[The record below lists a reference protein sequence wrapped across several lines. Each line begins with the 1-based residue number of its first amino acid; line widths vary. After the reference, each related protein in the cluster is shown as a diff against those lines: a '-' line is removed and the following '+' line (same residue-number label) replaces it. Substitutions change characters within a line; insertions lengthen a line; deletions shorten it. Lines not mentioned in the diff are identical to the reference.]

1 MSLNT
6 STTISKTNRHTL
18 SSAATKNR
26 LLFNKKF
33 ISFLATIL
41 ASQFIINVTLQKTN
55 ANPVQTFY
63 NDDEVTGDWI
73 DANNGL
79 SNEEEDDIS
88 SNIDNALKL
97 YLDEVENDDGS
108 QDGNGQKRSDRSKR
122 FTVEFNGMQVS
133 YPQYMRLVALQEKV
147 VKLKTMINKL
157 NAKYPPE
164 LLKELPQYQRLMK
177 LYNSLAPLLPEA
189 NMAELEPQRFD
200 ELLDPQDEDSDEFAK
215 RSSMSVDFMGMQVS
229 YPQYLRLVALQEKV
243 VKLDKL
249 MRKMLKTRTLE
260 ELQKIPKW
268 NTLVALH
275 DALKKMLPQEY
286 VSSHQ
291 TFADAKRHEEEKRRA
306 QSFAL
311 SEGNDEE
318 RSLSKRSMG
327 TVEFNGVQMTY
338 PQYWKLMELQKKVLK
353 LDSVMQRISE
363 KVNDPQL
370 LSENPKWK
378 ELVGLRH
385 AMEELMPSTSKRGKR
400 SPTMDFNG
408 VQVSLP
414 QYQHLMTLQRKV
426 MKLDAAMKKIS
437 EKSDPEALKNNAK
450 WQALVE
456 MRKSLLKLL
465 PSAKH

>member
-6 STTISKTNRHTL
+6 STNISKTNRHTL
-18 SSAATKNR
+18 SSSATKNR
-26 LLFNKKF
+26 LLFNQKF
-33 ISFLATIL
+33 ISVIATLL
-41 ASQFIINVTLQKTN
+41 ASQFLINETFQNAN
-55 ANPVQTFY
+55 ANPVQSFY
-63 NDDEVTGDWI
+63 NNDEAPSDWI
-73 DANNGL
+73 GENNGL
-79 SNEEEDDIS
+79 SDEEEDDIS
-88 SNIDNALKL
+88 SNIDNALEL
-97 YLDEVENDDGS
+97 YLDEVENGEGS
-108 QDGNGQKRSDRSKR
+108 VSNDENGQKRSDRSKR

-189 NMAELEPQRFD
+189 NMTDLEPQRFD
-200 ELLDPQDEDSDEFAK
+200 ELLDPQEEENEEMGK

-229 YPQYLRLVALQEKV
+229 YPQYLRLVALQAKV

-291 TFADAKRHEEEKRRA
+291 TFADAKRHAEDKRRA
-306 QSFAL
+306 F
-311 SEGNDEE
+311 SEENYEE

-327 TVEFNGVQMTY
+327 TIEFNGVQMTY

-353 LDSVMQRISE
+353 LDSVMQKISE

-370 LSENPKWK
+370 LAENPKWK
-378 ELVGLRH
+378 ELVGLRQ
-385 AMEELMPSTSKRGKR
+385 AMEELMPSASKRVVKR

-414 QYQHLMTLQRKV
+414 QYQHLMALQKKV

-437 EKSDPEALKNNAK
+437 EKSNPEALKNNAK

-465 PSAKH
+465 PNAKH